1 MEVAYMEKA
10 DELLIKKY
18 IHMDEELRG
27 YVENHEKLE
36 GDLENYN
43 KRIYLTAEE
52 EMEKKNL
59 QKMKLRGKEQIFRI
73 LAKYRDQA

>member
-1 MEVAYMEKA
+1 MEKA
-10 DELLIKKY
+10 DELLIKQY
-18 IHMDEELRG
+18 IHQDEELRR

-36 GDLENYN
+36 EDLENFN

-59 QKMKLRGKEQIFRI
+59 QKRKLRGKEQIFRI
-73 LAKYRDQA
+73 LAKYRSQA

>member
-1 MEVAYMEKA
+1 MEKA

-18 IHMDEELRG
+18 IHQDEELRG
-27 YVENHEKLE
+27 YVENHEKIE
-36 GDLENYN
+36 EDIEKYN

-59 QKMKLRGKEQIFRI
+59 QKRKLRGKEQIYRI
-73 LAKYRDQA
+73 LAKYRNQT